1 MDAGGAGHISKMNL
15 RAEQNREALNSHSK
29 KRSGRFFKSKLNKF
43 NLAHRKTSS
52 PVKGA
57 LVTLVVAGVMIVA
70 GYFIVQNYLT
80 YEQTKIGPPAEE
92 TSDIGIFL
100 SNMDDGRSKMS
111 AEDYPGAI
119 AHFEAA
125 LEIFPNNSEAQNAL
139 AEATKRLEYTD

>member
-1 MDAGGAGHISKMNL
+1 MDAGGAGHISQMN
-15 RAEQNREALNSHSK
+15 RTAEQNREALNSHSK

-57 LVTLVVAGVMIVA
+57 LVTLVVAGLMIVA
-70 GYFIVQNYLT
+70 GYFIIQSYLT
-80 YEQTKIGPPAEE
+80 YEQIKIAPAEE

-125 LEIFPNNSEAQNAL
+125 LEIFPDNSEAQNAL
-139 AEATKRLEYTD
+139 TEATKRLEYTD